1 AEQLRANKVTDN
13 GPLSRSV
20 NQGIEAEATK
30 IDDAVTSQ
38 FVPHDDDLLKGV
50 LNSLPSDQ
58 RGAFLQAV
66 TIAKNPKALPKI
78 RNQAAFMV
86 DQMVN

>member
-1 AEQLRANKVTDN
+1 
-13 GPLSRSV
+13 
-20 NQGIEAEATK
+20 GIEAEATK

-86 DQMVN
+86 DQMVNMHQQMADQEA